1 MTLAFQ
7 KQYPKVFLIFVLS
20 FFWTISAKADTNADS
35 LPFSQDWSN
44 IALITAND
52 DWSGVPSITGYR
64 GDGLTSLIGADP
76 QTIIAGDDALPVV
89 DVNVNNTTPNTFAT
103 GGVTEFHLAD
113 PVIALQ
119 GSGTADAPYI
129 KIFLDTTNTNQ
140 IQVAYDVRD
149 IDGSTDS
156 AIQQVALHYRA
167 GSSGNFTNLA
177 GGYIADA
184 TTGPSLTA
192 LVTHIN
198 VTLPSAADNQ
208 SHLELR
214 IMTTNATGNDEWVGV
229 DNISITANHAPTG
242 VGVFPNSV
250 LENKSSG
257 TTVGT
262 LTAADPDPTD
272 THTFALT
279 NSALCAGN
287 GVDNIYFSLTGN
299 ILTTAAS
306 FDFETKSSYS
316 ICAQVTD
323 NHGLSKTASV
333 QINILDIADETP
345 PSVTIEQA
353 SAQPDP
359 TNLSPINFTVVFS
372 EPVTGFDASDMDFS
386 ASTVG
391 GTLTAVITEI
401 AAADHTTYNIAVSG
415 MTSNG
420 DVIVGVLAG
429 GAADSTGNVNF
440 ISTSTDHQVAFST
453 DVTPP
458 SVTIDQ
464 AASQLDPTNLSPIN
478 FTVVFSEPVTG
489 FDASDMDFSASTVGG
504 TLTAAIM
511 EIAPADYTT
520 YNVAVSGMTSNGD
533 VIAGVLAG
541 GAEDSTGNVNFIST
555 SADHQVAFSTD
566 VTPPSVTI
574 EQASAQPDPT
584 NVSPINFMVVFSEP
598 VTNFVTGD
606 VALSGT
612 AGASTAMVTQI
623 TGTTYNVT
631 VSGITLDGT
640 VIVNIN
646 ASIATDAIGNLNM
659 ASASTDNQVTFS
671 TDVTPPSVLSSN
683 PASGSVLLTG
693 STQIIVQFSEE
704 VKNDSSTGAANNAVN
719 FLLVK
724 TGTDLTFETASCLAN
739 AAVTDIPIAIN
750 AAAYQNKI
758 TTLDIN
764 GGIPLSAGSYRLFIC
779 GTTSIED
786 LVGNKLN
793 NGADDSHV
801 NFSVSRT
808 LANSKSNWNSNSNL
822 PATGFPVGRVTHL
835 PVQTADKKYAAF
847 SDFWLEIPKLTVST
861 PIVGVPLTQDGW
873 DVTWLGQKAGWLN
886 ETAFPS
892 WVGNSVITAH
902 VWDAYN
908 QPGIFYNLK
917 DLQYGDLIKVH
928 AFGQVYT
935 YEVRETKQIAP
946 NNFSAILKHE
956 DKAWL
961 TLLTCEDYMP
971 RSQTYGHR
979 RMVRAVWVSVAS
991 EK

>member
-333 QINILDIADETP
+333 QINILDIADE
-345 PSVTIEQA
+345 
-353 SAQPDP
+353 
-359 TNLSPINFTVVFS
+359 
-372 EPVTGFDASDMDFS
+372 
-386 ASTVG
+386 
-391 GTLTAVITEI
+391 
-401 AAADHTTYNIAVSG
+401 
-415 MTSNG
+415 
-420 DVIVGVLAG
+420 
-429 GAADSTGNVNF
+429 
-440 ISTSTDHQVAFST
+440 
-453 DVTPP
+453 
-458 SVTIDQ
+458 
-464 AASQLDPTNLSPIN
+464 
-478 FTVVFSEPVTG
+478 
-489 FDASDMDFSASTVGG
+489 
-504 TLTAAIM
+504 
-511 EIAPADYTT
+511 
-520 YNVAVSGMTSNGD
+520 
-533 VIAGVLAG
+533 
-541 GAEDSTGNVNFIST
+541 
-555 SADHQVAFSTD
+555 
-566 VTPPSVTI
+566 TPPSVTI